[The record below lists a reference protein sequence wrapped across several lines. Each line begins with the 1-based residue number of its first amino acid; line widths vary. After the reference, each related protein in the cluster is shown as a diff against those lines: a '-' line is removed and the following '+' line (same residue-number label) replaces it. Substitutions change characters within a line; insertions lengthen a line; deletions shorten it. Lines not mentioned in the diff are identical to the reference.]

1 MDGRPH
7 RVAARVAALIVAV
20 VGMVGGTAGTA
31 LAHASLEFSTPSA
44 NSVLETGPPAI
55 VLDFDETI
63 ESDLASIR
71 LFDGAGGS
79 LEVGPAAVGADDS
92 VVSVAVPELEDGV
105 YAVIWRVNSS
115 DGHVVDGAFSF
126 QVGTATGSD
135 GAQLI
140 DQVRSGV
147 PGAQAVRWWYGVAR
161 FLSLL
166 GALALIG
173 AGWWLLRPSLD
184 LASRRSARRMCAV
197 AGGLFLLGSAGAFGL
212 FGAQAVGG
220 SLSDATSPSVWGDVA
235 TTQTGRMLLLRLA
248 VALLLAGLILLVRQ
262 RGEGWWRGAAAAASI
277 VALFSFSA
285 AGHPNSL
292 DPAALWIA
300 IDMAHLA
307 SVAVWLGGLFA
318 LVIAGGA
325 ALGTPEGERFVRRF
339 SLAATFAVPVIVA
352 TGVAQGLKLA
362 GGVDDVT
369 ATDWGRLLLTKVTVV
384 VVVLALGGVSRWLL
398 AHDGAASVRRTV
410 IVEAVLGVVVIALA
424 AGMVALPPAP
434 PVVARPFAEQLSSNG
449 LIAVVSIGPGSIG
462 SNEIHIVITP
472 PGGALA
478 PVASVSARV
487 SLPVDDIPASPVT
500 LVREG
505 PNHYSGTVTFPRGG
519 EWTLELIVQ
528 VTETESVLLKS
539 TVSIP

>member
-1 MDGRPH
+1 MGGGPH

-20 VGMVGGTAGTA
+20 VGVVGGTAGSA
-31 LAHASLEFSTPSA
+31 LAHASLESSTPSA
-44 NSVLETGPPAI
+44 NSVLEAGPPAI

-63 ESDLASIR
+63 ESDLASSR
-71 LFDGAGGS
+71 LFDGDGRA
-79 LEVGPAAVGADDS
+79 LEVGPPAVGEDDS
-92 VVSVAVPELEDGV
+92 VVSVAVPDLEDGV

-115 DGHVVDGAFSF
+115 DGHVVDGA
-126 QVGTATGSD
+126 
-135 GAQLI
+135 QLI
-140 DQVRSGV
+140 DQVRSGI
-147 PGAQAVRWWYGVAR
+147 PGTQAVRWWYGVAR
-161 FLSLL
+161 FLSLF

-184 LASRRSARRMCAV
+184 LASRRSARRMGAV
-197 AGGLFLLGSAGAFGL
+197 AGGSFLMGSAGAFGL

-220 SLSDATSPSVWGDVA
+220 SLSDALSPSVWGDVA
-235 TTQTGRMLLLRLA
+235 ATRTGRMLLVRLA
-248 VALLLAGLILLVRQ
+248 VALLLAALIVLVRR
-262 RGEGWWRGAAAAASI
+262 RGHGWWRGAAAAASL

-285 AGHPNSL
+285 SGHPNSL
-292 DPAALWIA
+292 DPAVLWIA

-307 SVAVWLGGLFA
+307 AIAVWLGGL
-318 LVIAGGA
+318 A
-325 ALGTPEGERFVRRF
+325 ALLVAGKVTLGKPEGERFARRL
-339 SLAATFAVPVIVA
+339 SLVATFAIPVVVA
-352 TGVAQGLKLA
+352 TGVAQGLRLA
-362 GGVDDVT
+362 GGLDDVT

-398 AHDGAASVRRTV
+398 AHDGAASLQRTV
-410 IVEAVLGVVVIALA
+410 VVEAVLGVVVIALA

-478 PVASVSARV
+478 PVTSVSARV

-505 PNHYSGTVTFPRGG
+505 PNHYSGSVTFPRAGG
-519 EWTLELIVQ
+519 WTFELIIQ
-528 VTETESVLLKS
+528 VTETESVLLQS
-539 TVSIP
+539 SVPIP